1 MVIFPNVF
9 RVRFS
14 GEVAPTTSAVI
25 CHQRHPISEATN
37 TAPHVYLV
45 HAFICEASADFAD
58 SIPTNSLAVGT
69 FRYNFVSFNLSVLK
83 PAGGQDG
90 EGEGVN
96 LMTFFTFFLTGA
108 FLTGAFFTGVLE
120 ALAFGVWVG
129 LLVAPLAGATDRAK
143 PMAKAMANAFDL
155 IIYLAPI

>member
-1 MVIFPNVF
+1 
-9 RVRFS
+9 
-14 GEVAPTTSAVI
+14 
-25 CHQRHPISEATN
+25 
-37 TAPHVYLV
+37 VYLV

-120 ALAFGVWVG
+120 ALAFGVGVG

-143 PMAKAMANAFDL
+143 PRAKAMANFFDF